1 MSGQGGPAIG
11 SAHDDRLA
19 AMALSR
25 EAGGAG
31 LLRVKSNEVIP
42 FVDLRP
48 IHLPIVD
55 GLVEAL
61 LRVVSN
67 SSFVGGKEVEQFE
80 TGLAAYVGTKH
91 AVGVGSGTAALQ
103 LALEA
108 AGVGA
113 GAEVIVPANTFFATA
128 EAVLAAGAKPVLVDV
143 VESTALLDI
152 DAVRAAITPRTE
164 AIIPVHLY
172 GQPVNMDE
180 ITLLA
185 RRHGLLVLEDAAQAI
200 GAQWCDRPVGSLGDA
215 AAFSF
220 YPAKNLGALGDVGA
234 VVTDDEEL
242 AAGVSA
248 LRSHGERRKSVHD
261 QIGTT
266 ARLDALQ
273 AAFLVIK
280 LDHLPEWQEKRDRAV
295 RRYLPGLRSIDGVA
309 LFDTDERARHV
320 HHLMVVQVP
329 NRDAVVEGLRSAGV
343 MVGIHYP
350 RPVHLQ
356 PAWTSSRPAERHPVA
371 ERLSLRILSLP
382 LYPTMTNEQV
392 DRAVEVLDKVV
403 QDRKGPQS

>member
-1 MSGQGGPAIG
+1 MSGRPGPAIG

-25 EAGGAG
+25 DAGKTGQLQAKNHEI
-31 LLRVKSNEVIP
+31 VP

-48 IHLPIVD
+48 LHLPIVD

-61 LRVVSN
+61 LRIVSN

-80 TGLAAYVGTKH
+80 ADLAKYVGTKH
-91 AVGVGSGTAALQ
+91 TVGVGSGTAALQ
-103 LALEA
+103 LALQA
-108 AGVGA
+108 AGIGR
-113 GAEVIVPANTFFATA
+113 GAEVVVPANTFFATV
-128 EAVLAAGAKPVLVDV
+128 EAVLAAGADPVLVDV
-143 VESTALLDI
+143 DEKTALMDI
-152 DAVRAAITPRTE
+152 DAVRAAITSRTE

-180 ITLLA
+180 IMLLA
-185 RRHGLLVLEDAAQAI
+185 RRHGILVLEDAAQAI
-200 GAQWCDRPVGSLGDA
+200 GARWSDRPVGSLGDI

-220 YPAKNLGALGDVGA
+220 YPAKNLGALGDAGA
-234 VVTDDEEL
+234 VTTDDAGL
-242 AAGVSA
+242 ATAVAA

-261 QIGTT
+261 DFGTT

-273 AAFLVIK
+273 AAFLTIK
-280 LDHLPEWQEKRDRAV
+280 LGHLPDWQKQRDRVV
-295 RRYLPGLRSIDGVA
+295 RRYLPGLRSISGVV

-320 HHLMVVQVP
+320 HHLLVVQVP
-329 NRDAVVEGLRSAGV
+329 NRDSVVEGLRAAGV

-350 RPVHLQ
+350 NPVHLQ
-356 PAWTSSRPAERHPVA
+356 PAWTRSRPAERHPVA

-382 LYPTMTNEQV
+382 LHPTMSNEQV
-392 DRAVEVLDKVV
+392 DRAVEVLDQVV
-403 QDRKGPQS
+403 HDKKGP